1 MENVLQRVAT
11 KVRLGYPFRVA
22 AFANDLTLFIIP
34 LFTVDVAYTSFYTE
48 AEYPVQKVLREPLY
62 VQVEILE
69 RTDPFVVLT
78 LDHCWT
84 TTSPNPH
91 TFPQWDIL
99 INGYL
104 THSFYSMF
112 DRHSTHSS

>member
-1 MENVLQRVAT
+1 M
-11 KVRLGYPFRVA
+11 
-22 AFANDLTLFIIP
+22 LFIISA
-34 LFTVDVAYTSFYTE
+34 FTVEAAYTSFYKE
-48 AEYPVQKVLREPLY
+48 EEYPVQKVLRQPVY

-69 RTDPFVVLT
+69 RTDPLVVLT

-104 THSFYSMF
+104 VHLFLSLFETHF
-112 DRHSTHSS
+112 TQSS

>member
-1 MENVLQRVAT
+1 MDA
-11 KVRLGYPFRVA
+11 
-22 AFANDLTLFIIP
+22 
-34 LFTVDVAYTSFYTE
+34 AYTSFYVE
-48 AEYPVQKVLREPLY
+48 HDYPVQKVLREPVY

-69 RTDPFVVLT
+69 RTDPSVVLT

-99 INGYL
+99 IKGYP
-104 THSFYSMF
+104 THLFLSMF
-112 DRHSTHSS
+112 ESHFNQSS

>member
-1 MENVLQRVAT
+1 MESVLQRVAT
-11 KVRLGYPFRVA
+11 KVRLGYLFRVA
-22 AFANDLTLFIIP
+22 AFADDLMLFIISV
-34 LFTVDVAYTSFYTE
+34 FTVEAAFTSFYTDE
-48 AEYPVQKVLREPLY
+48 EYPVQKVLREPVY

-69 RTDPFVVLT
+69 RTDPLVVLT

-99 INGYL
+99 INGY
-104 THSFYSMF
+104 
-112 DRHSTHSS
+112 